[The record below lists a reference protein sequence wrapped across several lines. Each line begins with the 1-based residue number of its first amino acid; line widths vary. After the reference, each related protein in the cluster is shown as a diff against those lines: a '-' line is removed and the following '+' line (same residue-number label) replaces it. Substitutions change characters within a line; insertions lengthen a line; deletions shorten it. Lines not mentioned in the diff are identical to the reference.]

1 MSENDFDAESLA
13 TFLHLTPDQVRKMAN
28 RGKLPGRRIND
39 RWIFSKAEIH
49 HWFEDKIGLSD
60 ADELKEVERVLY
72 TDAKRQQAPELT
84 IAGLLEPELIHV
96 PLLARTK
103 SSVIEKMCELT
114 ANTGRL
120 WDPAKMK
127 EAIRAR
133 EQLHPTAL
141 ENGVALLHPRR
152 PMPSVM
158 ESSFI
163 SLGITTSGIPFG
175 GPRGT
180 LTDVF
185 FLICSESEATH
196 LRILARISRLVGQP
210 ELLDKIRETDSATE
224 ICELIKDAGELLS

>member
-1 MSENDFDAESLA
+1 MADEDFDTESLA
-13 TFLHLTPDQVRKMAN
+13 TYLHLTPEQVRKMAN

-39 RWIFSKAEIH
+39 RWRFSRAEIH
-49 HWFEDKIGLSD
+49 HWFEDRIGLSD
-60 ADELKEVERVLY
+60 ETELKQVEQVLDV
-72 TDAKRQQAPELT
+72 DAKRQQTPDLS
-84 IAGLLEPELIHV
+84 ISGLLEPELIQA

-103 SSVIEKMCELT
+103 SSVIENMSELA
-114 ANTGRL
+114 ANAGRL
-120 WDPAKMK
+120 WDPVKMK

-158 ESSFI
+158 EDSFLA
-163 SLGITTSGIPFG
+163 LGITTSGIPFG

-185 FLICSESEATH
+185 FLICSRDEASH
-196 LRILARISRLVGQP
+196 LRILARLSRLVGQTT
-210 ELLDKIRETDSATE
+210 LLDKIRETENSVE
-224 ICELIKDAGELLS
+224 IRTCIAEAEELLR